1 MAKNNPK
8 MVQFDKSKWTP
19 SELTAP
25 DGRKWTP
32 SSVAEEKNLLAA
44 HGYTR
49 ADKGKAKAT
58 RPTGG
63 ATPPDAK

>member
-1 MAKNNPK
+1 MAKNTK
-8 MVQFDKSKWTP
+8 MAQFNADAWKP